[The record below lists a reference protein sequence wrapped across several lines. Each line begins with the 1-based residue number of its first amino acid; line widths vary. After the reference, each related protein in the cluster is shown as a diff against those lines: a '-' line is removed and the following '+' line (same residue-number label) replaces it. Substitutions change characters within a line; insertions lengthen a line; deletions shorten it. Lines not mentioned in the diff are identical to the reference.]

1 MPQFTSYTLFLDD
14 VRLKND
20 EARMKKEKK
29 KKIAAKIAPII
40 DKGNATTK
48 AKAAERNRVLSDWGL
63 PRQRIFNR
71 VHDEVKDFGCKSSIA
86 SPQHINRVIR
96 SRKMHWMHLENNPGK
111 ESNADI
117 YPPLG
122 SDFKIVKE
130 EMARYEATGECRNL
144 HLTRYFLD
152 DVRLKNDEAGMKKE
166 IRKR

>member
-1 MPQFTSYTLFLDD
+1 
-14 VRLKND
+14 
-20 EARMKKEKK
+20 MKG
-29 KKIAAKIAPII
+29 I
-40 DKGNATTK
+40 ATTK
-48 AKAAERNRVLSDWGL
+48 AKAAEWNRVLSDWGL
-63 PRQRIFNR
+63 PPLRIFNR
-71 VHDEVKDFGCKSSIA
+71 VCDEVKDFGCKCSIA
-86 SPQHINRVIR
+86 SLQHINRVIR
-96 SRKMHWMHLENNPGK
+96 SRKMHLENNPGK
-111 ESNADI
+111 KSNADI